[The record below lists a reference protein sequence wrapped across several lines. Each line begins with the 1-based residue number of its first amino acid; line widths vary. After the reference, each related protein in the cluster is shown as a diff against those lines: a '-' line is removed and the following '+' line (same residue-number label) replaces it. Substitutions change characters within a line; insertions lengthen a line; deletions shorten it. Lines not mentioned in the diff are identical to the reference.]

1 MRDSQRLAYVTLCA
15 NPEFLPGV
23 RCLARSLARTGTPHP
38 LVCMVPASMLAQT
51 LRALSGVRVEVRSVD
66 PLPLSPSFE
75 QRHSNEVIEA
85 AKPMTRGSKPA
96 FHSKLLNFL
105 KLRAWELTE
114 FEKIVF
120 LDADTVAIRPLER
133 LFDYPAFSAAP
144 NLYARLDDFHRI
156 NSGVL
161 VLEPSKAI
169 FEKILIALEAPGAFW
184 PRTDQTFLESYFG
197 AVQPSVLGL
206 PYFFNA
212 LQYLWFNQPDL
223 WQWSTIHVIH
233 YQFEKPWDES
243 SFHASDKSRI
253 RRRLLAPLVDL
264 WHALDSPQQLLSQPL
279 VDNRTYLAGLAD
291 DLAELQALDV
301 APSALVSHVPAR
313 APRLHHAGTPWRQ
326 NLQ

>member
-1 MRDSQRLAYVTLCA
+1 MRDRQRLAYVTLCA

-23 RCLARSLARTGTPHP
+23 RCLARSLARTGTPYP
-38 LVCMVPASMLAQT
+38 LVCMVPVSLLPLAR
-51 LRALSGVRVEVRSVD
+51 RALSGERVETRSVA
-66 PLPLSPSFE
+66 PLPLSPDFE
-75 QRHSNEVIEA
+75 RRHSNEVIEV

-114 FEKIVF
+114 FEKVVF
-120 LDADTVAIRPLER
+120 LDADTVAIRPLDR
-133 LFDYPAFSAAP
+133 LFDYPAVSAAP
-144 NLYARLDDFHRI
+144 NLYAQLNDFHRI

-161 VLEPSKAI
+161 VLEPSEAI
-169 FEKILIALEAPGAFW
+169 FEKMLSALDAPGAFW

-197 AVQPSVLGL
+197 AVQSSVLGL

-243 SFHASDKSRI
+243 SFHVSDKSRI

-264 WHALDSPQQLLSQPL
+264 WHALDSTEQVLPHLR

-291 DLAELQALDV
+291 DLAELKALDA
-301 APSALVSHVPAR
+301 APSASVSHVPVR
-313 APRLHHAGTPWRQ
+313 TRRPHRAGTPWRQ

>member
-1 MRDSQRLAYVTLCA
+1 MRDRQRLGYVTLCA
-15 NPEFLPGV
+15 NPEFLLGV

-38 LVCMVPASMLAQT
+38 LVCMVPASLLTQA
-51 LRALSGVRVEVRSVD
+51 LRALGGVRVDVRSVA
-66 PLPLSPSFE
+66 PLPLSPNFE
-75 QRHSNEVIEA
+75 QRHSNEVIEI
-85 AKPMTRGSKPA
+85 AKPMTRGTKPA

-114 FEKIVF
+114 FDKIVF

-161 VLEPSKAI
+161 VLEPSEAT
-169 FEKILIALEAPGAFW
+169 FEKMLSALDAPGAFW

-197 AVQPSVLGL
+197 NVQSSILGL

-212 LQYLWFNQPDL
+212 LQYLWFNQPEL
-223 WQWSTIHVIH
+223 WNWSTIHVIH

-243 SFHASDKSRI
+243 SFHASEKSRI
-253 RRRLLAPLVDL
+253 RRRLLAPLIDL
-264 WHALDSPQQLLSQPL
+264 WHALDSPQQVQPQLL
-279 VDNRTYLAGLAD
+279 VDNRAYLADLAD
-291 DLAELQALDV
+291 DLAELKALDAV
-301 APSALVSHVPAR
+301 PSATGPHGPVRAR
-313 APRLHHAGTPWRQ
+313 PPHRVVTPWRQ